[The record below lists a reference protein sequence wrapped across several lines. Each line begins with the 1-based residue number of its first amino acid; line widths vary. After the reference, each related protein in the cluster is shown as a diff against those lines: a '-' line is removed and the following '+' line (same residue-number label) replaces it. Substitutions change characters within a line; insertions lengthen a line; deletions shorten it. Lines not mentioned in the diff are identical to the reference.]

1 MQDIIFREYDIRGK
15 VGSELIVEQAYDLAR
30 AIAYY
35 FVSKSPTTQR
45 VAVGMDGREH
55 SPAIKQEVCRAL
67 QDSGLDVVFVGVCP
81 SPVLYFSLHTQGVDA
96 GIMITASHN
105 PKEYNG
111 LKICLGTTSV
121 WGTQIKEIAALFR
134 QKKSVQAQRQGL
146 YQEKLLVDTYVQW
159 MVEHF
164 ASLRGSSISAVIDCG
179 NGAGAAV
186 IPQLIKQMGWSQVK
200 SICDTIDGSYP
211 NHEADPVVPANMKDV
226 KEYLATT
233 DTMLGIG
240 LDGDAD
246 RMAPMSKNGYL
257 VPGDELLALF
267 AQSVLEKNP
276 GLAIVCDIKS
286 SLGLVQMVE
295 KVGGRACM
303 APAGHAIIK
312 EHMRAEKAMLGG
324 EVSCHFIFADRYFGY
339 DDGIYAMM
347 RLFELLQDSAQT
359 LEGLLIEYP
368 HLYSSPE
375 FRIAC
380 DEDKK
385 AVVIARVKDYFA
397 QKPGV
402 SLVTVD
408 GVRAN
413 FDDCW
418 GLIRA
423 SNTQP
428 VVSIRFEAKTMELFE
443 QMRQDFIFILHTS
456 IDVSRLHSY
465 RVNA

>member
-15 VGSELIVEQAYDLAR
+15 VGSELIVAQAYDLAR

-35 FVSKSPTTQR
+35 FVSKSPTVQR

-81 SPVLYFSLHTQGVDA
+81 SPVLYFALHTEPVDA

-121 WGTQIKEIAALFR
+121 WGTHIKEIAALFK
-134 QKKSVQAQRQGL
+134 QKKSIQAQHKGT

-159 MVEHF
+159 MVDNF
-164 ASLRGSSISAVIDCG
+164 SSLRGSTISAIIDCG

-186 IPQLIKQMGWSQVK
+186 IPQLIKRMGWTQVK

-211 NHEADPVVPANMKDV
+211 NHEADPVVAENMKDV
-226 KEYLATT
+226 KQYLATT

-246 RMAPMSKNGYL
+246 RMAPMSKSGYL

-267 AQSVLEKNP
+267 AQSILKKHPCSVV
-276 GLAIVCDIKS
+276 VCDIKS
-286 SLGLVQMVE
+286 SLGLVQMIE
-295 KVGGRACM
+295 KAGGRSCM
-303 APAGHAIIK
+303 APSGHAIIK
-312 EHMRAEKAMLGG
+312 EHMHTEKAVLGG

-339 DDGIYAMM
+339 DDGIYAML
-347 RLFELLQDSAQT
+347 RLFELLEDSNKR
-359 LEGLLIEYP
+359 LEELLIEYP

-380 DEDKK
+380 EEDKK
-385 AVVIARVKDYFA
+385 AIVIGRVKDYFA
-397 QKPGV
+397 QKAGV
-402 SLVTVD
+402 SLITVD
-408 GVRAN
+408 GIRAN

-428 VVSIRFEAKTMELFE
+428 VVSIRFEAKTAELFE
-443 QMRQDFIFILHTS
+443 QMRQDFIFILHTY
-456 IDVSRLHSY
+456 IDVSRLYTY